1 MNYLTIAF
9 LIFSQAVA
17 ADAPAADKDNAVIS
31 LVDDNMSDNE
41 RLSSAKQLV
50 SNMNSALTSVIG
62 HLQSAREEKDAIKL
76 NCVSEKL
83 TKIKGLL
90 KISEQAN
97 VSLQEAIARKDT
109 NTAAAEYSKISIAG
123 QTCNQMAADSE
134 ACIGELAVYA
144 GEGETTVENNNESPY
159 STADLSADAQSV
171 VVVMRPPEASPYQ

>member
-1 MNYLTIAF
+1 MNYLTIAL
-9 LIFSQAVA
+9 LILSPALA
-17 ADAPAADKDNAVIS
+17 AEEPATDKDNAVIS
-31 LVDDNMSDNE
+31 LADDNMSDSE
-41 RLSSAKQLV
+41 RLNSAKELV
-50 SNMNSALTSVIG
+50 GNMNSSLTTVIG

-97 VSLQEAIARKDT
+97 VALQEAIARKDT

-123 QTCNQMAADSE
+123 QKCNQLAADSE

-144 GEGETTVENNNESPY
+144 GEGETTVNNNNESPY
-159 STADLSADAQSV
+159 NSDALAADTQSV
-171 VVVMRPPEASPYQ
+171 IVVTRPPEASPYQ